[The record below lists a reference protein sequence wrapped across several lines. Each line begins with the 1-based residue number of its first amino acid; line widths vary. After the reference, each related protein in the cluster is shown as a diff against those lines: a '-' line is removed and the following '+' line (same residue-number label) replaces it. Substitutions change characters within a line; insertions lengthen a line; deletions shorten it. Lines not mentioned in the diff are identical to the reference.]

1 MPRLN
6 MVDRWRA
13 DDGPLIVVLRSP
25 LVSTLVNLKEKS
37 NLDKI
42 KRRVKFG
49 YYIINV
55 FLYNVTA
62 FI

>member
-37 NLDKI
+37 NLDI
-42 KRRVKFG
+42 PPPPPPPPPRMWIR
-49 YYIINV
+49 
-55 FLYNVTA
+55 A
-62 FI
+62 